1 MLNWLGI
8 LAAFGNMILSGIS
21 AVIYKSQGEKIKPAL
36 MVVIN
41 SVISWLAFI
50 ILVSAMGDFQD
61 IFSVPL
67 FPFLAF
73 VFAAIMGII
82 VGNYFYLISMQL
94 IGVSK
99 AYPITMTYPFLTYI
113 LEILFLGATFN
124 WKKAA
129 GIVLIIVGVVLI
141 SFSKINV
148 KENDKELFLEK
159 EPAGQRQQIL
169 EKPSETAAEGLP
181 DTSSERQ
188 IKKDAEDTV
197 KNPTKR
203 AAILGVILATLSSI
217 TWASGS
223 TLIKYGLNNTDVG
236 IIPINAGRLLILIP
250 LSVALFYVTK
260 EHKKVKKI
268 TWKSFALVALAA
280 LLSLFVANICY
291 LKALDLIGTSTPS
304 AIAAS
309 GPLVATPLSILFL
322 KEKVDW
328 KIILGT
334 VLTIGGNI
342 LVILIL

>member
-1 MLNWLGI
+1 
-8 LAAFGNMILSGIS
+8 MILSGIS

-36 MVVIN
+36 MVIIN

-50 ILVSAMGDFQD
+50 VLVSAMGDFRE
-61 IFSVPL
+61 IFTIPL

-82 VGNYFYLISMQL
+82 AGNYFYLISMQL

-141 SFSKINV
+141 SFSQINV
-148 KENDKELFLEK
+148 KENSKEMLFEK
-159 EPAGQRQQIL
+159 EPARQEQQRL
-169 EKPSETAAEGLP
+169 EKELETSPTGKNAASLP
-181 DTSSERQ
+181 DVSSNSHA
-188 IKKDAEDTV
+188 KKDAKVTV
-197 KNPTKR
+197 KHLPKQ
-203 AAILGVILATLSSI
+203 AAVLGVILATLSSI

-236 IIPINAGRLLILIP
+236 IIPINAGRLIFLIP
-250 LSVALFYVTK
+250 LSVGLFYATK

-280 LLSLFVANICY
+280 LLSLFVANIFY